1 MKKGF
6 LAASALLAG
15 IIAFTPDYARA
26 DIDSPT
32 VTITGFITYNAYGSG
47 DVLILVSGVTA
58 GCERGFWLRPAD
70 AGFKNLYAAALT
82 LYTSKNSLIV
92 QTDNTTVWPG
102 SPQSGQTFCLVT
114 ALIAQ

>member
-1 MKKGF
+1 M
-6 LAASALLAG
+6 SR
-15 IIAFTPDYARA
+15 YARATGCLIALVFATHAYA

-47 DVLILVSGVTA
+47 DVLILVSSPTV

-82 LYTSKNSLIV
+82 MYVNKNNLLV
-92 QTDNTTVWPG
+92 QTDTSTVWPG
-102 SPQSGQTFCLVT
+102 STQSGQTFCLVT